1 MNSYSRKKENLTGYV
16 CAFIL
21 LVLICFWL
29 KNYRIESSWQQ
40 AGLLNLSVGALML
53 SAHIIGKIV
62 KIIYLPLISGYIL
75 AGILAGPFMSGFLST
90 DMVGRLNLVNDLAL
104 SLIALSAGGS
114 LHLEL
119 LRKRILPIAFN
130 IIFQSIFIFF
140 LVFTFIKYLNEL
152 FEFTKT
158 ISPAQMTAF
167 GILLGVMAIARSPSS
182 AIAIINECKAE
193 GPFTDTVLSV
203 IVAIDVLIIILFTI
217 AMNISQMLL
226 APNVEFA
233 HAVFA
238 VLFAEITLSIL
249 GGALMGKGISL
260 FIEYMKDEIPL
271 PLCLFFLALGISRL
285 SMAISLFAEKSLG
298 LSIHLEPLLICMSA
312 GFFVQNFTRS
322 GFFFSDS
329 LSKISLPIYVLFFCV
344 TGASLNL
351 DAFFE
356 TWPLAFCLA
365 GMRMFGIFSGSC
377 LAGILAGDPPKH
389 NLTGW
394 MGHITQ
400 AGVAIGLSQLVL
412 RQFPEI
418 GIYLSTVVLAVICVN
433 QIVGP
438 VAFKAALYI
447 TGEAKSD

>member
-1 MNSYSRKKENLTGYV
+1 MIDYTRKRENLTGYV
-16 CAFIL
+16 CAFFI

-29 KNYRIESSWQQ
+29 KNYRIESSWQL

-53 SAHIIGKIV
+53 SAHIFGKLVKIV
-62 KIIYLPLISGYIL
+62 HLPLISGYIL
-75 AGILAGPFMSGFLST
+75 AGILAGPFMSGFLSK

-119 LRKRILPIAFN
+119 LKKRVTPIALN
-130 IIFQSIFIFF
+130 ILFQSIFIFF
-140 LVFTFIKYLNEL
+140 FVFIFIKYLNVF
-152 FEFTKT
+152 FEFTRA
-158 ISPAQMTAF
+158 ISPVQMTAF

-182 AIAIINECKAE
+182 AIAVINECKAE

-217 AMNISQMLL
+217 AMNISQMVL
-226 APNVEFA
+226 APNAEIV
-233 HAVFA
+233 HSVFA
-238 VLFAEITLSIL
+238 ILFAEITLSIL
-249 GGALMGKGISL
+249 GGAIMGKGISL

-271 PLCLFFLALGISRL
+271 PLCLFFLSLGISRM
-285 SMAISLFAEKSLG
+285 SMAISLFAEKALG
-298 LSIHLEPLLICMSA
+298 LSIHPEPLLICMSA

-322 GFFFSDS
+322 GFFFIES
-329 LSKISLPIYVLFFCV
+329 LGKISLPIYVLFFCV

-356 TWPLAFCLA
+356 TWPLALCLA
-365 GMRMFGIFSGSC
+365 CTRMAGIFSGSS
-377 LAGILAGDPPKH
+377 LAGILAGDPAKH

-394 MGHITQ
+394 MGYITQ
-400 AGVAIGLSQLVL
+400 AGVAIGLSQLVV
-412 RQFPEI
+412 RQFPQI

-447 TGEAKSD
+447 TGEAKSK